1 MKCIEPARKKNK
13 REPVLLIV
21 VTVPLDELEIVGF
34 YAVPNRMNQVLRLP
48 GESLEMMERRAL
60 HSVTGGGQLV
70 VFPITRRLEKH
81 SNL

>member
-1 MKCIEPARKKNK
+1 MR
-13 REPVLLIV
+13 V
-21 VTVPLDELEIVGF
+21 VTAGIGLRAGHVLSTLKAAMPEVEIVGF